1 MFYDMFCVILCC
13 IMLKKLIRS
22 ATIIE
27 IARSVVKDQG
37 QTLILFNLVSKSS
50 PVFNHFIFRCNKVL
64 EYECGY
70 SFCFEEFRIC
80 FTAEVDA
87 VVVCFHLK
95 GEGSF
100 RIFWYCWE
108 LLVLADMRR
117 YRHVIIKPTEGQI
130 IWLFFFDKLNKWC
143 NYLALETFTSANQNF
158 ENGEIWWN
166 TYGEGE

>member
-1 MFYDMFCVILCC
+1 MNAGIRFV
-13 IMLKKLIRS
+13 LKSFEFVSQRKFMQLSS
-22 ATIIE
+22 API
-27 IARSVVKDQG
+27 K
-37 QTLILFNLVSKSS
+37 
-50 PVFNHFIFRCNKVL
+50 
-64 EYECGY
+64 
-70 SFCFEEFRIC
+70 
-80 FTAEVDA
+80 
-87 VVVCFHLK
+87 K

-117 YRHVIIKPTEGQI
+117 YRHVIINPTEGQI